1 MSLGGKIDVRGI
13 RFYLLGIVLVT
24 ASIGAQSCVER
35 GSVGSGGLEGN
46 SHAYA
51 PALSADGRWIAFVS
65 ESSTLVPGD
74 TNIVADIFV
83 RDRRSDTTTRVS
95 VASSGSQMSPWLAGG
110 LSPVGCAAPSL
121 SADGRF
127 VAFAS
132 FGADL
137 VPGDTNGKQDVF
149 VHDRLTGTTE
159 RVSVSSFGVESDA
172 DAYLPMISG
181 DGTRVVWQSTASTL
195 VVGDMNG
202 LMDVFL
208 HDRTTG
214 STSRVS
220 KSASG
225 GDPNGASSGA
235 SISANGSRVA
245 FTSTASNL
253 VTGDTNAA
261 PDVFLADLATWALT
275 RASVAGAGTQATGSA
290 SGSGDAFISAD
301 GLSVAFRSHAT
312 NLVTGDSN
320 GFADVF
326 VRRLALGTTTRVSMT
341 QAGGQAAG
349 TSASGAAGS
358 FVPRL
363 SEDGRYVA
371 FVSHATNLVNGDT
384 NGFPDVFLRD
394 TVAATTLRLGI
405 DARGAG
411 VPTGTGWWGSTLFVA
426 LSSDGSTVAFPSSSS
441 TLLDGDG
448 NGACDVF
455 VNTAKPRLS
464 AASSVAKGAALVFTI
479 DGPADAAGSPYV
491 LALSGATTP
500 AIPLGAGRVLPLA
513 DDGILAA
520 SLTPGLSALVG
531 FQGILGGLGTASATL
546 NVPNVAALSGLT
558 FHAAFVVIDGG
569 FAFGVRG
576 LSTAHAFTVTN

>member
-1 MSLGGKIDVRGI
+1 MSLGGKIDVRRI
-13 RFYLLGIVLVT
+13 RFYLSGLVLVT
-24 ASIGAQSCVER
+24 ASVAAQSCVER
-35 GSVGSGGLEGN
+35 ASVGSGGVEGN

-74 TNIVADIFV
+74 TNIVADIFI
-83 RDRRSDTTTRVS
+83 RDRRSDTTTRAS
-95 VASSGSQMSPWLAGG
+95 VASSGAQMSPWLAGG
-110 LSPVGCAAPSL
+110 LSPVGCASPSL

-149 VHDRLTGTTE
+149 VHDRVLGTTE

-172 DAYLPMISG
+172 DAYLPMISA
-181 DGTRVVWQSTASTL
+181 DGTRVVWQSAATTL
-195 VVGDMNG
+195 VAGDTNG
-202 LMDVFL
+202 LTDVFI

-214 STSRVS
+214 STARVALS
-220 KSASG
+220 TTG

-235 SISANGSRVA
+235 TISANGSRVA

-253 VTGDTNAA
+253 VSGDTNAA
-261 PDVFLADLATWALT
+261 PDVFLADITTATIA
-275 RASVAGAGTQATGSA
+275 RVSVGVAGAQATGST
-290 SGSGDAFISAD
+290 SGSGDGFVAAD

-312 NLVTGDSN
+312 NLVAGDSN
-320 GFADVF
+320 GFADIF
-326 VRRLALGTTTRVSMT
+326 IRRLPTGTTTRVSVT

-363 SEDGRYVA
+363 SEDGRFVA

-394 TVAATTLRLGI
+394 TVTATTLRLGI
-405 DARGAG
+405 DGRGVG
-411 VPTGTGWWGSTLFVA
+411 IPMGTGWWGSTLFVA
-426 LSSDGSTVAFPSSSS
+426 LSSDGSTVAFPSSSA
-441 TLLDGDG
+441 TLVEGDV

-464 AASSVAKGAALVFTI
+464 AAGSVTKGGALVFTL
-479 DGPADAAGSPYV
+479 DGPADAAGAPYI

-500 AIPLGAGRVLPLA
+500 AIPLGAGRMLPLA

-520 SLTPGLSALVG
+520 SLTPGLAALVG
-531 FQGILGGLGTASATL
+531 FQGILGVGGGAAATL
-546 NVPNVAALSGLT
+546 NVPNVAALSGVT
-558 FHAAFVVIDGG
+558 FHAAAVVLDGG

-576 LSTAHAFTVTN
+576 LSTAHAFTITN

>member
-1 MSLGGKIDVRGI
+1 MTHGGKVDVRRL
-13 RFYLLGIVLVT
+13 RFHLSGLVLIA
-24 ASIGAQSCVER
+24 ASVGAQSCVER
-35 GSVGSGGLEGN
+35 ASVGSGGLEGN

-83 RDRRSDTTTRVS
+83 RDRRGDTTTRVS

-110 LSPVGCAAPSL
+110 LSPVGCASPSL
-121 SADGRF
+121 SADGRY

-137 VPGDTNGKQDVF
+137 VPGDTNGKQDIF

-159 RVSVSSFGVESDA
+159 RVSLSTFGVEADA
-172 DAYLPMISG
+172 DGYLPMISG
-181 DGTRVVWQSTASTL
+181 DGTRVVWQSAASTL
-195 VVGDMNG
+195 VAGDTNG
-202 LMDVFL
+202 LMDVFV

-220 KSASG
+220 VSTMG
-225 GDPNGASSGA
+225 GDPNGMSSGA
-235 SISANGSRVA
+235 SISANGTRVA
-245 FTSTASNL
+245 FASTASNL
-253 VTGDTNAA
+253 VASDTNAA
-261 PDVFLADLATWALT
+261 PDVFLADLATGTLT
-275 RASVAGAGTQATGSA
+275 RVSVATTGAQATGSA
-290 SGSGDAFISAD
+290 SGSGDASVSAD
-301 GLSVAFRSHAT
+301 GLSVAFRSHAG

-320 GFADVF
+320 GFADIF
-326 VRRLALGTTTRVSMT
+326 VRRLATGTTTRVSVT
-341 QAGGQAAG
+341 QANGQAAG

-363 SEDGRYVA
+363 SEDGRFVA

-394 TVAATTLRLGI
+394 TVAATTLRLGV
-405 DARGAG
+405 DGRGAG
-411 VPTGTGWWGSTLFVA
+411 IATGTGWWGSTLFVA
-426 LSSDGSTVAFPSSSS
+426 LSSDGSTLAFPSSSS
-441 TLLDGDG
+441 ALLDGDA

-464 AASSVAKGAALVFTI
+464 AATSVAKGAALVFTV
-479 DGPADAAGSPYV
+479 DGPADAAGSLYV

-500 AIPLGAGRVLPLA
+500 AIPLGAGRMLPLA
-513 DDGILAA
+513 DDGVLAA
-520 SLTPGLSALVG
+520 SLTPGLAALVG
-531 FQGILGGLGTASATL
+531 FQGILGVGGGASATL

-558 FHAAFVVIDGG
+558 FHAAFVVLDGG